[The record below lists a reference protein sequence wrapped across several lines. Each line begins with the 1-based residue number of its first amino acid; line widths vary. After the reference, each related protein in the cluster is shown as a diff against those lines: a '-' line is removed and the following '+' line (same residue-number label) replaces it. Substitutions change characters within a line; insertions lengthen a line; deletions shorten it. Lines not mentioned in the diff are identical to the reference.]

1 MVQVREQR
9 NETNLYEKATNRSAF
24 LSFVSQLC
32 MISFGRT
39 AQMISDSTIQKE
51 VSENRKQK
59 ADFQRIIIPLMIFLQ
74 AFPPPTV
81 RSLSLYMYVADKF
94 RKVAKFENPKNL
106 IMRLINSFGSFYS
119 HVLLEHTYI
128 IDHALLPFHVS
139 CFMFHVS

>member
-1 MVQVREQR
+1 
-9 NETNLYEKATNRSAF
+9 
-24 LSFVSQLC
+24 
-32 MISFGRT
+32 
-39 AQMISDSTIQKE
+39 
-51 VSENRKQK
+51 
-59 ADFQRIIIPLMIFLQ
+59 MIFLQ